1 MTQKKSYQKLPIWLK
16 MLSTIRKEC
25 LFYKGQCDVLI
36 PDCDENRTTLLH
48 CRLRA
53 EKVVESLDD
62 QEIQATEGVSY
73 EEGVD
78 LLKAFIFVVLDFTF
92 FVESDLAEKNFSTPD
107 AEKTVIGVLND
118 LNKPKSIFSQF
129 MQHQHFDDAIGD
141 DLAECLH
148 WRKGALIYMY
158 HSARESQLPRL
169 AKESLKKLLTNGID
183 DLRKMLSV
191 RQEFKVIDNDAFV
204 HDDGNTLQLIQ
215 RGLFSDTHVLAL
227 MYAGEMCYWIVKWVD
242 DTDSA
247 SASSPFASFS
257 FRSLGIELLTRYK
270 EAVTGPLKSAGWSH
284 EKAQHILT
292 YFQSE

>member
-1 MTQKKSYQKLPIWLK
+1 
-16 MLSTIRKEC
+16 
-25 LFYKGQCDVLI
+25 
-36 PDCDENRTTLLH
+36 
-48 CRLRA
+48 
-53 EKVVESLDD
+53 
-62 QEIQATEGVSY
+62 
-73 EEGVD
+73 
-78 LLKAFIFVVLDFTF
+78 
-92 FVESDLAEKNFSTPD
+92 
-107 AEKTVIGVLND
+107 
-118 LNKPKSIFSQF
+118 
-129 MQHQHFDDAIGD
+129 
-141 DLAECLH
+141 
-148 WRKGALIYMY
+148 
-158 HSARESQLPRL
+158 
-169 AKESLKKLLTNGID
+169 
-183 DLRKMLSV
+183 MLSV